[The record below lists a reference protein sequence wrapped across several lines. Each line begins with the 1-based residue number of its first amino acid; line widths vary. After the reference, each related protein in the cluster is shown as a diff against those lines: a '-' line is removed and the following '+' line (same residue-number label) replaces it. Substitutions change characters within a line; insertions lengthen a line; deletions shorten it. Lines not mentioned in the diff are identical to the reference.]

1 MADVCVQKEAFY
13 GRMICAL
20 GVMLFKCAQIIFDL
34 LLVNFNRLRYFSIKV
49 LKENFNAAYIVL
61 NSSRAESFPGN
72 FVPEKFYILRN
83 IHNVIIWLL
92 IILIGC
98 GIYCML
104 GVMLRQPSENMS
116 DCINIPAISYHF
128 SNLVF
133 TCHAIKVIFRNG
145 L

>member
-1 MADVCVQKEAFY
+1 
-13 GRMICAL
+13 MICAL

-72 FVPEKFYILRN
+72 FVPEKFYILGN

-104 GVMLRQPSENMS
+104 CAILKS
-116 DCINIPAISYHF
+116 DTTLNLISPNIPTFVFFTCKQFYLILCWEHLKNSISYFIWF
-128 SNLVF
+128 S
-133 TCHAIKVIFRNG
+133 
-145 L
+145 